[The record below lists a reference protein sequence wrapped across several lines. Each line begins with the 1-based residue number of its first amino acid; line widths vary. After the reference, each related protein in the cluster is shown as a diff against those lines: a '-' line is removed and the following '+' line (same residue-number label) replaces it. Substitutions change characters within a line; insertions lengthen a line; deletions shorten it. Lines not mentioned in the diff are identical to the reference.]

1 MLHIKELTYRIG
13 GRELFSGTSAHI
25 PKGHRVGLVGANG
38 AGKTTLFRIIIGELE
53 PEGGSLHISGR
64 ARLGHVAQEAPGG
77 EDSLID
83 TVLAADQE
91 LSALEFAANVETDPQ
106 RIAEIHTRLFD
117 IDSHTARS
125 RAATIL
131 SGLGFDDDAQQRR
144 CSEFSGGWRMR
155 VALAAT
161 LFAQPNLLLLD
172 EPTNHLDL
180 EASIWLE
187 EYLARFPGTLIIIS
201 HDRDLLNG
209 AVGHILYLNGGRL
222 TMYLGG
228 YDRFKEALKEKK
240 LHDKLLRDKQSKER
254 AHIQSF
260 VDRFRYKAT
269 KARQAQ
275 SRLKVLARME
285 PISNAVEQ
293 RTISFRFPKPN
304 QLSPPILTME
314 NTATG
319 YTGMTVLTGLN
330 LEINPDDRIA
340 LLGANGNGKS
350 TFLKLLS
357 GRLRPTNGK
366 MTRSNN
372 LRVGYFAQH
381 QTEELNDSETPYQA
395 LSRSVHNGNDQ
406 KVRGQLA
413 RFGFESIDVH
423 TKISSLSG
431 GEKSRLL
438 FCLMSVSSPQL
449 LLLDEPTNHLD
460 MDARDS
466 LVHALTEF
474 PGAVIIVSHDP
485 YIIGLVAEHL
495 WLIDRGTCRPFDGDV
510 KDYRNLL
517 LNTQHAKYDGEPKNG
532 TPPTRTVYTGRREQR
547 RERALE
553 RERTSD
559 LRKSIKDTE
568 IRMETL
574 NKRITSLE
582 LELAL
587 PEIYEG
593 DTSDMLALS
602 EELIDVKKEMK
613 QEESRWLKKEE
624 ALAISKTNNP
634 KHQ

>member
-13 GRELFSGTSAHI
+13 GRELFSATGAHI

-38 AGKTTLFRIIIGELE
+38 AGKTTLFRLIIGELE
-53 PEGGSLHISGR
+53 PDEGSLHISGR

-106 RIAEIHTRLFD
+106 RIAEIHTRLSD

-125 RAATIL
+125 RAAIIL

-144 CSEFSGGWRMR
+144 CNEFSGGWRMR
-155 VALAAT
+155 VALAAS
-161 LFAQPNLLLLD
+161 LFAQPDLLLLD

-187 EYLARFPGTLIIIS
+187 DYLARFPGTLIIIS

-209 AVGHILYLNGGRL
+209 VVRQILHLNGGRL

-228 YDRFKEALKEKK
+228 YDRFKEALEEKRS
-240 LHDKLLRDKQSKER
+240 HDKRLRDKQSKER

-293 RTISFRFPKPN
+293 RTIPFRFPKPN

-330 LEINPDDRIA
+330 LQINPDDRIA

-357 GRLRPTNGK
+357 GRILPTNGK
-366 MTRSNN
+366 MSRPNN
-372 LRVGYFAQH
+372 LRIGYFAQH
-381 QTEELNDSETPYQA
+381 QTEELNSSETPYQA
-395 LSRSVHNGNDQ
+395 LSRSVHNGSNETI
-406 KVRGQLA
+406 RGQLA
-413 RFGFESIDVH
+413 RFGFESIDVD

-438 FCLMSVSSPQL
+438 FCLMSASSPQL

-460 MDARDS
+460 MDARES

-510 KDYRNLL
+510 GDYRNFLL
-517 LNTQHAKYDGEPKNG
+517 KTQQPKYDGEPENG
-532 TPPTRTVYTGRREQR
+532 APQTRTVYTGRREKR

-559 LRKSIKDTE
+559 LRKSIKETE

-582 LELAL
+582 LELAR
-587 PEIYEG
+587 PEVYEG

-602 EELIDVKKEMK
+602 EELID
-613 QEESRWLKKEE
+613 LKKD
-624 ALAISKTNNP
+624 SCVF
-634 KHQ
+634 

>member
-1 MLHIKELTYRIG
+1 
-13 GRELFSGTSAHI
+13 
-25 PKGHRVGLVGANG
+25 
-38 AGKTTLFRIIIGELE
+38 
-53 PEGGSLHISGR
+53 
-64 ARLGHVAQEAPGG
+64 
-77 EDSLID
+77 
-83 TVLAADQE
+83 
-91 LSALEFAANVETDPQ
+91 
-106 RIAEIHTRLFD
+106 
-117 IDSHTARS
+117 
-125 RAATIL
+125 
-131 SGLGFDDDAQQRR
+131 
-144 CSEFSGGWRMR
+144 MR

-161 LFAQPNLLLLD
+161 LFAQPDLLLLD

-187 EYLARFPGTLIIIS
+187 DYLARFPGTLIIIS

-209 AVGHILYLNGGRL
+209 VVRQILHLNGGRL

-228 YDRFKEALKEKK
+228 YDRFKEALEEKRS
-240 LHDKLLRDKQSKER
+240 HDKRLRDKQSKER

-293 RTISFRFPKPN
+293 RTIPFRFPKPN

-330 LEINPDDRIA
+330 LQINPDDRIA

-357 GRLRPTNGK
+357 GRILPTNGK
-366 MTRSNN
+366 MSCPNN
-372 LRVGYFAQH
+372 LRIGYFAQH
-381 QTEELNDSETPYQA
+381 QTEELNSSETPYQA
-395 LSRSVHNGNDQ
+395 LSRSVHNGSNETI
-406 KVRGQLA
+406 RGQLA
-413 RFGFESIDVH
+413 RFGFESIDVD

-438 FCLMSVSSPQL
+438 FCLMSASSPQL

-460 MDARDS
+460 MDARES

-485 YIIGLVAEHL
+485 YIIDLVAEHL

-510 KDYRNLL
+510 GDYRNFLL
-517 LNTQHAKYDGEPKNG
+517 KTQQAKYDGEPENG
-532 TPPTRTVYTGRREQR
+532 APQTRTVYTGRREKR

-582 LELAL
+582 LALAR
-587 PEIYEG
+587 PEVYEG

-624 ALAISKTNNP
+624 ALLISKTSNP
-634 KHQ
+634 EHQ

>member
-38 AGKTTLFRIIIGELE
+38 AGKTTLFRLIIGELE
-53 PEGGSLHISGR
+53 PDGGSLHISGR

-106 RIAEIHTRLFD
+106 RIAEIHTRLSD

-125 RAATIL
+125 RAAIIL

-144 CSEFSGGWRMR
+144 CNEFSGGWRMR
-155 VALAAT
+155 VALAAS
-161 LFAQPNLLLLD
+161 LFAQPDLLLLD

-187 EYLARFPGTLIIIS
+187 DYLARFPGTLIIIS

-209 AVGHILYLNGGRL
+209 AVRQILHLNGGRL

-228 YDRFKEALKEKK
+228 YDRFKEALEEKRS
-240 LHDKLLRDKQSKER
+240 HDKRLRDKQSKER

-293 RTISFRFPKPN
+293 RTIPFRFPKPN

-330 LEINPDDRIA
+330 LQINPDDRIA

-357 GRLRPTNGK
+357 GRILPTNGK
-366 MTRSNN
+366 MSRPNN
-372 LRVGYFAQH
+372 LRIGYFAQH
-381 QTEELNDSETPYQA
+381 QTEELNSSETPYQA
-395 LSRSVHNGNDQ
+395 LSRSVHNGSNETI
-406 KVRGQLA
+406 RGQLA
-413 RFGFESIDVH
+413 RFGFESIDVD

-438 FCLMSVSSPQL
+438 FCLMSASSPQL

-460 MDARDS
+460 MDARES

-510 KDYRNLL
+510 GDYRNFLL
-517 LNTQHAKYDGEPKNG
+517 KTQQAKYDGEPENG
-532 TPPTRTVYTGRREQR
+532 APQTRTVYTGRREKR

-582 LELAL
+582 LELAR
-587 PEIYEG
+587 PEVYEG

-602 EELIDVKKEMK
+602 EELIDLKKEMK

-624 ALAISKTNNP
+624 ALAISKTSNP
-634 KHQ
+634 EHQ